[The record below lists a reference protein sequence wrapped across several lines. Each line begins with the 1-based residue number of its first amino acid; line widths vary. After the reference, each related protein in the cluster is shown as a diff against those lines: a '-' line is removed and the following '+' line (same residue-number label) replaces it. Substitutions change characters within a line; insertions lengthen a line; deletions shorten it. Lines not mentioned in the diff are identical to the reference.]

1 MISKKV
7 EKFNEVSKEQDCY
20 QKWVVKRCRNEYEVE
35 AGVAIAIL
43 AQCVSEM
50 RSKERPK
57 CNYDRFM

>member
-1 MISKKV
+1 MKLNENKIVTRNGSSKDAEMSMKL
-7 EKFNEVSKEQDCY
+7 K
-20 QKWVVKRCRNEYEVE
+20 